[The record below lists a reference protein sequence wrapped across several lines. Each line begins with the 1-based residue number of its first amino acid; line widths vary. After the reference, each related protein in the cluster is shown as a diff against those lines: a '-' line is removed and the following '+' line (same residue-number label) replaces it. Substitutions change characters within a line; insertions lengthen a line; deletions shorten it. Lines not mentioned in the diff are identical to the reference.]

1 MTIFFI
7 ASIFLLQ
14 IYKIIPHQP
23 NLSRQ
28 KVHLSIIIRI
38 FAARMNK
45 EMDWHW
51 QKEGTAWK
59 GIGIYHVTL
68 TIPSREPLLGTLVV
82 PDNDPSQARVDSTEL
97 GRALLDCQ
105 RSVPVFHPEIQ
116 ILQYCL
122 MPDHLHSIWYVRR
135 PMKESIRQAV
145 QGFWRVAKKMGRAYT
160 YLNTRTRQTGGTTN
174 ETIIPL
180 SSISPA
186 DSRETPLCSISL
198 SSISPADSRDTPLR
212 ALLGNDA
219 YAQLAPSLPRCPSFA
234 PCRAEASCK
243 P

>member
-1 MTIFFI
+1 
-7 ASIFLLQ
+7 
-14 IYKIIPHQP
+14 
-23 NLSRQ
+23 
-28 KVHLSIIIRI
+28 
-38 FAARMNK
+38 
-45 EMDWHW
+45 
-51 QKEGTAWK
+51 
-59 GIGIYHVTL
+59 
-68 TIPSREPLLGTLVV
+68 
-82 PDNDPSQARVDSTEL
+82 
-97 GRALLDCQ
+97 
-105 RSVPVFHPEIQ
+105 
-116 ILQYCL
+116 
-122 MPDHLHSIWYVRR
+122 
-135 PMKESIRQAV
+135 MKESIRQAV

-186 DSRETPLCSISL
+186 DSR
-198 SSISPADSRDTPLR
+198 DTPLR